1 MTTILEFYISEKKRK
16 KTIKLFLPYFEE
28 SICENIENGCYDF
41 AKQYCTNNNLELF
54 YAVYKDT
61 IDNILFN
68 FEKKHNTIVE
78 IMHDIKK
85 SKFNPYNL
93 AFLKPEEF
101 DKDNWMR
108 IILRKN
114 NTEEKLNNLPTIEWR
129 KCRECHNKKFFF
141 YQLQTRSA
149 DEPITTFYICKEC
162 NKTYRIN
169 K

>member
-1 MTTILEFYISEKKRK
+1 MSISSEFHIPEKKRN
-16 KTIKLFLPYFEE
+16 KTVQLFSTYFDKQV
-28 SICENIENGCYDF
+28 CENIENGCYDF
-41 AKQYCTNNNLELF
+41 SKQYCVNNNLELF
-54 YAVYKDT
+54 FAVYKDT
-61 IDNILFN
+61 VNNLLFN
-68 FEKKHNTIVE
+68 IRRKHSTIL
-78 IMHDIKK
+78 DIIKDINK

-93 AFLKPEEF
+93 AFLKPEEI
-101 DKDNWMR
+101 DKDNWIR